1 MESGFPCG
9 QAYRFS
15 VSHGTGG
22 NDGVGPGRCATM
34 KLAKLLERQFDFGDM
49 AAAGAVPK

>member
-1 MESGFPCG
+1 MGIWLPMWSGLPLLG
-9 QAYRFS
+9 IPR
-15 VSHGTGG
+15 HGG